1 MQSSTETCVK
11 KPPKMSYKDFKKK
24 LDKTINEITKY
35 NQTTTKLNNDLQRQ
49 TDLLQNQR
57 RLVVIE
63 SEKYALI
70 EKELNISKLKFKQE
84 QTIQTGQN
92 LRATEIE
99 TQIDIVGKRKKLR
112 NESMV
117 IENLMER
124 YRTEIKG
131 LNNVKEVE
139 VVQSKE

>member
-1 MQSSTETCVK
+1 M
-11 KPPKMSYKDFKKK
+11 
-24 LDKTINEITKY
+24 
-35 NQTTTKLNNDLQRQ
+35 
-49 TDLLQNQR
+49 
-57 RLVVIE
+57 IE
-63 SEKYALI
+63 SEKYVLI
-70 EKELNISKLKFKQE
+70 EKQLNISKMKFKQE
-84 QTIQTGQN
+84 QTIQSGQT
-92 LRATEIE
+92 LRSNEIE

-117 IENLMER
+117 IENLMKW